1 MTAHLLKTIPFTL
14 LLLLA
19 TVCGLQSA
27 DAPAIPAEP
36 SLHLLKQCNL
46 RFAASTESSPL
57 PVGKA
62 REATAKSQNP
72 IAVVVTCSDSR
83 TAPEILFGKNIGRL
97 FVVRTAGNV
106 VDDVALGSVEYA
118 IQNLG
123 VRLVIVLGHSGCGA
137 VKAAVSGEHFPP
149 HIASIIQR
157 IRPSVNQ
164 AKKEQGDL
172 LSNAIRDNAS
182 RVALEI
188 RHDRAIP
195 KGING
200 LKVVPAVYD
209 LSTGRIT
216 WLE

>member
-1 MTAHLLKTIPFTL
+1 MNTPHIKATASTI

-19 TVCGLQSA
+19 TFSALKAA
-27 DAPAIPAEP
+27 DAPAVPAEP
-36 SLHLLKQCNL
+36 TLNRLKECNQ
-46 RFAASTESSPL
+46 RFATSSVSPSL
-57 PVGKA
+57 PVAEA
-62 REATAKSQNP
+62 RATTSETQNP

-118 IQNLG
+118 VQNLG
-123 VRLVIVLGHSGCGA
+123 VRLVVVMGHSGCGA
-137 VKAAVSGEHFPP
+137 VKAAVSGVQFSP
-149 HIASIIQR
+149 HISSIIHK

-164 AKKEQGDL
+164 AKMEPGDL

-182 RVALEI
+182 RVAALI

-195 KGING
+195 EGITG
-200 LKVVPAVYD
+200 LMVVPAVYN